1 MATKKQTKVPVK
13 KPSAKKAKLNAEA
26 QKRLATV
33 KAKATVNK
41 LSKYKTQAIPKTKS
55 KSTSIALSPRY
66 QQTYDKLEI
75 KDGEFSKFEKL
86 IAIELKRIRRGVKN
100 LEQQYRNKTYEG
112 LGEAYKVYQAV
123 IQSPYADDLLG
134 NVRWALIDEG
144 HKIQKNTN
152 NAAMIIKY
160 CWADAGLTNKKVYD
174 YSTAL
179 QAGQLNNI
187 ETDYFIDWVKK
198 ITITQVIADY
208 KEKDE
213 DSLAERM
220 RRARLV
226 ILRWLETKERNSLAQ
241 IKMTA
246 WDAEKLISA
255 GTNQVVMLGTALRR
269 MDRESFYA
277 DIHVTTI
284 LPPNIDIDVMVVD
297 RMAKHIINV
306 VDAYEKKIDKMSE
319 QAWGDDL
326 EAYLSA
332 EEAEATKQTVE
343 KWKSKRAKKK

>member
-1 MATKKQTKVPVK
+1 MATKKQIKAPLK
-13 KPSAKKAKLNAEA
+13 KPSAKQAKISAEA

-33 KAKATVNK
+33 KAKATVTK
-41 LSKYKTQAIPKTKS
+41 LSKYKSKAIPKTKS
-55 KSTSIALSPRY
+55 TSTSIVLSPRY

-75 KDGEFSKFEKL
+75 KDSEFSKFEKL
-86 IAIELKRIRRGVKN
+86 IAGELKRIRRGVKN
-100 LEQQYRNKTYEG
+100 LEQQYRDKIYEG
-112 LGEAYKVYQAV
+112 LGEAYKVYQVV
-123 IQSPYADDLLG
+123 ISSPYADDLLN

-160 CWADAGLTNKKVYD
+160 CWADAELTNKKVYD

-187 ETDYFIDWVKK
+187 ETDYFVEWVKK
-198 ITITQVIADY
+198 ISITQVIADY
-208 KEKDE
+208 KQKDE
-213 DSLAERM
+213 DSLDERM

-246 WDAEKLISA
+246 WEAERLISA

-277 DIHVTTI
+277 DIHITTI

-297 RMAKHIINV
+297 RMAKQIVDV
-306 VDAYEKKIDKMSE
+306 VGRYEE
-319 QAWGDDL
+319 QLKVMDEELWSKDL

-332 EEAEATKQTVE
+332 EEAEATRQTVE
-343 KWKSKRAKKK
+343 KWKSKRAKND

>member
-1 MATKKQTKVPVK
+1 MATKKQTKVPAP
-13 KPSAKKAKLNAEA
+13 KPSAKQAKISADA

-41 LSKYKTQAIPKTKS
+41 LSKYKSKAIPKTKS
-55 KSTSIALSPRY
+55 TSTSIVLSPHY
-66 QQTYDKLEI
+66 QQTFDKLEI
-75 KDGEFSKFEKL
+75 KDSEFSKFEKL
-86 IAIELKRIRRGVKN
+86 IAGELKRIRRGVKN
-100 LEQQYRNKTYEG
+100 LEQQYRAKTYEG

-123 IQSPYADDLLG
+123 INSPYANDLLN

-160 CWADAGLTNKKVYD
+160 CWADAELTNKKVYD

-187 ETDYFIDWVKK
+187 EADYFVEWIKK
-198 ITITQVIADY
+198 ISITQVIADY

-226 ILRWLETKERNSLAQ
+226 ILRWLETRERNSLAK
-241 IKMTA
+241 ITMTA
-246 WDAEKLISA
+246 WNAEQLSSA
-255 GTNQVVMLGTALRR
+255 GTNQVVMLGTVLRR
-269 MDRESFYA
+269 YDRESFYA
-277 DIHVTTI
+277 DIHITTI

-297 RMAKHIINV
+297 RMAKQIFNV
-306 VDAYEKKIDKMSE
+306 VGEYEEKINKISE

-332 EEAEATKQTVE
+332 EEAEATRQTVE
-343 KWKSKRAKKK
+343 KWKSKRAKND

>member
-1 MATKKQTKVPVK
+1 MATKKQTKVPAP
-13 KPSAKKAKLNAEA
+13 KPSAKQAKISADA

-33 KAKATVNK
+33 QAKATVTK
-41 LSKYKTQAIPKTKS
+41 LSKYKSKAIPKTKS
-55 KSTSIALSPRY
+55 TSTSIVLSPRY

-75 KDGEFSKFEKL
+75 KDSEFSKFEKL
-86 IAIELKRIRRGVKN
+86 IARELKRIRRGVRN
-100 LEQQYRNKTYEG
+100 LEQQYRAKTYEG

-123 IQSPYADDLLG
+123 INSPYANDLLN

-160 CWADAGLTNKKVYD
+160 CWADAELTNKKVYD

-179 QAGQLNNI
+179 QAAQLNNI
-187 ETDYFIDWVKK
+187 ETDYFVEWVKK
-198 ITITQVIADY
+198 ISITQVIADY

-226 ILRWLETKERNSLAQ
+226 ILRWLETRERNSLAK
-241 IKMTA
+241 ITMTA
-246 WDAEKLISA
+246 WNAEQLSSA
-255 GTNQVVMLGTALRR
+255 GTNQVVMLGTVLRR
-269 MDRESFYA
+269 YDRESFYA
-277 DIHVTTI
+277 DIHITTI

-297 RMAKHIINV
+297 RMAKQIVNV
-306 VDAYEKKIDKMSE
+306 VGEYEEKINKISE

-326 EAYLSA
+326 EAYLST
-332 EEAEATKQTVE
+332 EEAEATRQTVE
-343 KWKSKRAKKK
+343 KWKSKRTKND